1 MQNCLSGPHG
11 AHCSF
16 DLIAVAASLGGPA
29 ALGFILSRLPLEFPA
44 SVVVV
49 QHISTRSA
57 PLLIEQVRRSSA
69 LPVTVAAAGDLPVPG
84 HVYIAPPDHHLVVEN
99 DRRLSLNRQPRVKF
113 CRPAAEP
120 LFASVAGTYR
130 ERALGLVL
138 TGCNTDGALG
148 VQALK
153 WMGGRVLVQDPATAR
168 APGMPRAAIATR
180 LADYVIPLEMIPAAL
195 VALVMAP
202 GVADYLKVWPAVAA

>member
-1 MQNCLSGPHG
+1 MQNCLPSPHG
-11 AHCSF
+11 THCSF

-29 ALGFILSRLPLEFPA
+29 AVASILARLPVEFPA
-44 SVVVV
+44 SVLVV
-49 QHISTRSA
+49 QHVTVRSA
-57 PLLIEQVRRSSA
+57 PLIIDQIRRSSA
-69 LPVTVAAAGDLPVPG
+69 LPVAVAAAGDLPLPG
-84 HVYIAPPDHHLVVEN
+84 HVYIAPPEYHLVVDN

-138 TGCNTDGALG
+138 TGCNTDGAMG

-168 APGMPRAAIATR
+168 APGMPRAAIATD
-180 LADYVIPLEMIPAAL
+180 LPDYVVPLEIIPAAL

-202 GVADYLKVWPAVAA
+202 GAAEYLKVWPAAA

>member
-1 MQNCLSGPHG
+1 MQNCLSGPPR

-29 ALGFILSRLPLEFPA
+29 ALRFILSRLPLEFPA
-44 SVVVV
+44 SVLVV
-49 QHISTRSA
+49 QHVSITSA
-57 PLLIEQVRRSSA
+57 PLIVNEMRRASS
-69 LPVTVAAAGDLPVPG
+69 LPVSVAAAGDLPLPG
-84 HVYIAPPDHHLVVEN
+84 HVYIAPPEFHLVVNN

-130 ERALGLVL
+130 DRALGLVL
-138 TGCNTDGALG
+138 TGCNTDGAMG

-153 WMGGRVLVQDPATAR
+153 WMGGRVLVQDPITAR
-168 APGMPRAAIATR
+168 AAGMPRAAIATG
-180 LADYVIPLEMIPAAL
+180 LADHVIPLEMIPAAL
-195 VALVMAP
+195 IALVMVP
-202 GVADYLKVWPAVAA
+202 GVAEYLKVWPAAA

>member
-1 MQNCLSGPHG
+1 MQNCLSGPG
-11 AHCSF
+11 ASHCSF
-16 DLIAVAASLGGPA
+16 DLIAVAASLGGPQ
-29 ALGFILSRLPLEFPA
+29 ALSSILSRLPLEFPA
-44 SVVVV
+44 SVLVV
-49 QHISTRSA
+49 QHISLRSA
-57 PLLIEQVRRSSA
+57 PLILEQVGRASA
-69 LPVTVAAAGDLPVPG
+69 LPVPVAAAGELPLPG
-84 HVYIAPPDHHLVVEN
+84 HVYIAPPEYHLMVDS

-138 TGCNTDGALG
+138 TGCNTDGAMG
-148 VQALK
+148 VQTLK

-168 APGMPRAAIATR
+168 ASGMPLAAIATG
-180 LADYVIPLEMIPAAL
+180 LADYVIPLELIPAAL

>member
-1 MQNCLSGPHG
+1 MQNCLSGPQG

-16 DLIAVAASLGGPA
+16 DLVAVGASLGGPA

-44 SVVVV
+44 SVLVV
-49 QHISTRSA
+49 QHVSVRSA
-57 PLLIEQVRRSSA
+57 PLIVNEMRRTSA
-69 LPVTVAAAGDLPVPG
+69 LPVTVAAAGDRPRPG
-84 HVYIAPPDHHLVVEN
+84 HVYVAPPEFHLVVDN
-99 DRRLSLNRQPRVKF
+99 DRRLSLNRQPMVKF

-138 TGCNTDGALG
+138 TGCNTDGAMG

-168 APGMPRAAIATR
+168 AAGMPRAAIETG

>member
-1 MQNCLSGPHG
+1 MQNCLCSPG
-11 AHCSF
+11 AGHSSF
-16 DLIAVAASLGGPA
+16 DVLAVAASLGGPA
-29 ALGFILSRLPLEFPA
+29 ALGSILSRLPLEFPA
-44 SVVVV
+44 SVLVV
-49 QHISTRSA
+49 QHLSMRSA
-57 PLLIEQVRRSSA
+57 PLIIDQMRRSSA
-69 LPVTVAAAGDLPVPG
+69 LPITIAVDGDLPLPG
-84 HVYIAPPDHHLVVEN
+84 HVYLAPPEHHLVVGN

-138 TGCNTDGALG
+138 TGCNTDGAMG

-168 APGMPRAAIATR
+168 AAGMPRAAIATG
-180 LADYVIPLEMIPAAL
+180 LADYVIPLELIPAAL

-202 GVADYLKVWPAVAA
+202 GVAEYLKVWSAAA

>member
-1 MQNCLSGPHG
+1 MQNCLSGPSG

-16 DLIAVAASLGGPA
+16 DLIAIAASLGGPA

-44 SVVVV
+44 SVLVV
-49 QHISTRSA
+49 QHVSVRSA
-57 PLLIEQVRRSSA
+57 PLIVNELRRASA
-69 LPVTVAAAGDLPVPG
+69 LPVTVAAAGDLPLPG
-84 HVYIAPPDHHLVVEN
+84 HVYIAPAEFHLVVDN

-130 ERALGLVL
+130 DRALGLVL
-138 TGCNTDGALG
+138 TGCNTDGAMG

-153 WMGGRVLVQDPATAR
+153 WMGGRVLVQDPITAR
-168 APGMPRAAIATR
+168 AAGMPRAAIATG
-180 LADYVIPLEMIPAAL
+180 LADHVIPLEMIPAAL
-195 VALVMAP
+195 VALVMVP
-202 GVADYLKVWPAVAA
+202 GVAEYLKVWPAAA